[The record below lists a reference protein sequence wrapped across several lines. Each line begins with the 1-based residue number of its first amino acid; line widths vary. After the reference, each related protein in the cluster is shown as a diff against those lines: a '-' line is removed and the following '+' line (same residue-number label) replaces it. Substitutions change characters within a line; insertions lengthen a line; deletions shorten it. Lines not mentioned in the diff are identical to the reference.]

1 MDREEL
7 KNRLT
12 WILVVTNLIVSVA
25 FAIITL
31 GVVTEE
37 RRINVLY
44 LTIGVM
50 CLVAS
55 GAWLL
60 NMGSS

>member
-1 MDREEL
+1 MNQEEL
-7 KNRLT
+7 KSRLT
-12 WILVVTNLIVSVA
+12 WVLVVANAIAGVTLVITA
-25 FAIITL
+25 FGL
-31 GVVTEE
+31 VTGE

-44 LTIGVM
+44 LTIGVT

-60 NMGSS
+60 NLGSS

>member
-12 WILVVTNLIVSVA
+12 WILVVTNLIAGVA
-25 FAIITL
+25 FAITAF
-31 GVVTEE
+31 GVVTGE

>member
-1 MDREEL
+1 MDKEEL
-7 KNRLT
+7 KSRLT
-12 WILVVTNLIVSVA
+12 WILVVTNLIAGMA
-25 FAIITL
+25 FVITAF
-31 GVVTEE
+31 GVVTGE

-44 LTIGVM
+44 LTIGVT